1 MYHLSFVHMYIVF
14 FFFFFKFGTGKLAQQ
29 LRVLAYL
36 AEDSSLVSK
45 HPCQDHSSLR
55 PEDMDGGKYIHT
67 DRITTTPFLDIFF
80 FTLFV
85 YRGRSVSDMAHM
97 WM

>member
-1 MYHLSFVHMYIVF
+1 MYRLYICTLSFV
-14 FFFFFKFGTGKLAQQ
+14 FFKFGTGELAQQ

-36 AEDSSLVSK
+36 AEDLSLASK

-55 PEDMDGGKYIHT
+55 PEDMDGGIYIQT

-80 FTLFV
+80 IYL
-85 YRGRSVSDMAHM
+85 
-97 WM
+97 